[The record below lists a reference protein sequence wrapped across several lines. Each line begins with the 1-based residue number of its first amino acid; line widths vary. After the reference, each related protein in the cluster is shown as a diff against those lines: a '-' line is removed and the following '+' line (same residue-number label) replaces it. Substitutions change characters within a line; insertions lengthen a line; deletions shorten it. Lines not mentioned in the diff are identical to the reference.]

1 MKTIIIACLHINRDK
16 EVFIIAISNC
26 KFACDSQ
33 HTLDEKGI
41 EINVSKY
48 LLFLFCWQF
57 VTRPFLY
64 IFLCYVHRHYAT
76 RIRHFQEISKHSKY
90 MYLLVAIGCTIR
102 YVYALVTEMC

>member
-41 EINVSKY
+41 EIIVSKY
-48 LLFLFCWQF
+48 CSNF
-57 VTRPFLY
+57 VGNLSLVLSY
-64 IFLCYVHRHYAT
+64 IFFCV
-76 RIRHFQEISKHSKY
+76 
-90 MYLLVAIGCTIR
+90 MYTDIMR
-102 YVYALVTEMC
+102 PE